1 MFIKKSF
8 GTTIFVYANFLN
20 LIIFI
25 DENVSC
31 DKMNPDA
38 RENFRRL
45 ADKYRK
51 LKKNHK
57 ILYWILNNV

>member
-1 MFIKKSF
+1 MRW
-8 GTTIFVYANFLN
+8 TIYGSGVRGAKQRFYTSLVL
-20 LIIFI
+20 
-25 DENVSC
+25 E
-31 DKMNPDA
+31 KMDPDA